1 MHILFFWSEV
11 DMEKSYKNVIRVSAT
26 MSNETRPVYY
36 SYREITESMKTVCYI
51 AVKHIHYC
59 IELKNM
65 TP

>member
-1 MHILFFWSEV
+1 
-11 DMEKSYKNVIRVSAT
+11 MEKSYKNVIRVSAT